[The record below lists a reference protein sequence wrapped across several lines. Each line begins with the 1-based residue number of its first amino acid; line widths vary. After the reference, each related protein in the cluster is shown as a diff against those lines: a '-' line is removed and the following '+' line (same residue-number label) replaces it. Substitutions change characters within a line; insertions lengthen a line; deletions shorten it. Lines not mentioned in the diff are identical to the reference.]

1 MLPKDRA
8 KLELVGG
15 AAQQDHWPR
24 PRDFQR
30 AQRRPCLRGPASL
43 SNPVHSPGA
52 RAVGPARK
60 GDRKPADPASE
71 RLAQAKESLDRAR
84 SQTVVGGALAIAFG
98 LCLALVFRRNF
109 VGPVRRLTRVAE
121 SVSARASMDS
131 DDEIGALGTSINTMT
146 QRLAETISHL
156 ETVFAQARAAKEV
169 AEAANGAKSTFLAN
183 MSHEL
188 RTPLNA
194 VLGYAQL

>member
-1 MLPKDRA
+1 
-8 KLELVGG
+8 
-15 AAQQDHWPR
+15 
-24 PRDFQR
+24 
-30 AQRRPCLRGPASL
+30 
-43 SNPVHSPGA
+43 
-52 RAVGPARK
+52 
-60 GDRKPADPASE
+60 
-71 RLAQAKESLDRAR
+71 
-84 SQTVVGGALAIAFG
+84 
-98 LCLALVFRRNF
+98 
-109 VGPVRRLTRVAE
+109 
-121 SVSARASMDS
+121 MDS

-194 VLGYAQL
+194 VLGYAQLLRLEMGLGQRVITDLHTIQSSGEHLLSLIDGVLDLARIEAGKVVLQSDPVVTGKPTAFFHC